1 MAAPVF
7 EMENVTVRRNGK
19 EILNDVSWSVEK
31 GQHWVILG
39 GNGSGK
45 TSILNV
51 LMGYLTPTE
60 GEVEMKGR
68 EDAINSQNQE
78 WDDWRKRIGFVS
90 SSISQLIDLEETA
103 LDIVL
108 AGRHAMV
115 NYWGDND
122 EKEIRAAEKVLER
135 VNCLELRDQMWATMS
150 QGERQRVLIGR
161 ALMAPQMDMLILDEP
176 YNGLDP
182 VGRHQM
188 TQLLIQLSEQG
199 TSLLF
204 ASHVLH
210 EIEEITSSFL
220 LIHGGRLLASG
231 TASEVEQIIADTPQE
246 VVLIGP
252 DVPKL
257 IPHLA
262 DQAWVDSIQ
271 LLAERTELRIGL
283 RDPSNLYHSVAD
295 WISNDQLQID
305 QFQTANSN
313 LTAVFESLLRHH
325 RGESK

>member
-1 MAAPVF
+1 MIQLEKVSKLYG
-7 EMENVTVRRNGK
+7 TVIGA
-19 EILNDVSWSVEK
+19 NDLTVE
-31 GQHWVILG
+31 LG
-39 GNGSGK
+39 PGAYGIVGPNGSGK
-45 TSILNV
+45 TTLINL
-51 LMGYLTPTE
+51 LTGQLRPTL
-60 GEVEMKGR
+60 GKVSVFAQ
-68 EDAINSQNQE
+68 DP
-78 WDDWRKRIGFVS
+78 WRNRKLLRRIGLCPATDVLYPNVS
-90 SSISQLIDLEETA
+90 AYEWVTYQVRLHGLS
-103 LDIVL
+103 
-108 AGRHAMV
+108 HA
-115 NYWGDND
+115 DS
-122 EKEIRAAEKVLER
+122 K
-135 VNCLELRDQMWATMS
+135 QWATESLAQVQMTENMHRPM
-150 QGERQRVLIGR
+150 GEYSLGMRQRTKIAQ
-161 ALMAPQMDMLILDEP
+161 ALAHRPELLILDEP

-188 TQLLIQLSEQG
+188 TQLLIQLSKQG

-295 WISNDQLQID
+295 WISKDQLQID